1 MYIYVYIY
9 TWNPIMSLVFKVL
22 GHKNEASP
30 SKIDVGCLD
39 LPSRSARWFFSR
51 GDVGFLRWWYQNHW
65 FIDVYFMENPKEKYG
80 WWLGI
85 PLMEPPPYLCARFFQ
100 DRSVL
105 GSSSEWSDCISSW
118 LQGIYPI
125 AFGSYIEWLYHVIP
139 ITVIK
144 KDCTLKP
151 GSCLPRVLFRWDCRG
166 LYYRNYCWLPSSKL
180 T

>member
-1 MYIYVYIY
+1 MGGILYIYIYYIIYYIILYIYILYLLLLLLLCMYIYICIYIY

-22 GHKNEASP
+22 GHKIEASP

-85 PLMEPPPYLCARFFQ
+85 PLMEPPISLCEIFSRQVSAWEFQ
-100 DRSVL
+100 
-105 GSSSEWSDCISSW
+105 WMK
-118 LQGIYPI
+118 
-125 AFGSYIEWLYHVIP
+125 WLYFIMVARDISYSFWQLYWMVIP
-139 ITVIK
+139 CYTH
-144 KDCTLKP
+144 
-151 GSCLPRVLFRWDCRG
+151 
-166 LYYRNYCWLPSSKL
+166 YCH
-180 T
+180 